1 MKTIACRNDLGY
13 TRIAGFTVY
22 DTQTMEFEEIT
33 AGRAENMVRLG
44 VINGL
49 TMSSD
54 GEVVPD
60 SEGWN
65 LGNYK
70 IKSGM
75 GNFRD
80 YNSMN
85 PKGEKVYSVVRAI
98 SIDGKYRFY
107 EVINNR
113 CARIVYTPEQ
123 IRELMQF
130 AWVGGVRL
138 DEQGD
143 IALCKGVVTEDLSD
157 SGIYDICLSRINKTV

>member
-13 TRIAGFTVY
+13 TRIAGYTVY

-44 VINGL
+44 AINGL
-49 TMSSD
+49 IMSND

-60 SEGWN
+60 GEGWN
-65 LGNYK
+65 LGNFK

-80 YNSMN
+80 FNSMN
-85 PKGEKVYSVVRAI
+85 PKGDRVYSVVRAI
-98 SIDGKYRFY
+98 RIDGEYRLY

-113 CARIVYTPEQ
+113 CAHIVYTPEQ
-123 IRELMQF
+123 IRALMEF

-138 DEQGD
+138 DEQGE
-143 IALCKGVVTEDLSD
+143 IVLCRGVVTEDISD
-157 SGIYDICLSRINKTV
+157 SGIQEVGKFMFIMDR